1 MEILNLFFK
10 ISKFVKYLSHINIF
24 ELTRILILFN
34 TMIKCCLYYRR
45 LIIIISIIKF
55 STREVQSLTDILIVE
70 DEQNLARFLEL
81 ELTHDNYNVDI
92 EYEGQAGLD
101 KALNHSYDLIILD
114 LMLPNI
120 NGLEICR
127 RVRQEQT
134 TPIIIITAKSDTYD
148 KVTGLDYGADDY
160 IVKPFEIEELFA
172 RIRAVLRRQ
181 PQKDIIDINGIK
193 IDVDAFKV
201 TVNGEQLD
209 LTKTEYDLLYVLATN
224 RNHVLQREQILN
236 HVWGYDSEVETNV
249 VDVYIRYLRNKLK
262 PFNKEKTIETVRGV
276 GYVIR

>member
-1 MEILNLFFK
+1 M
-10 ISKFVKYLSHINIF
+10 
-24 ELTRILILFN
+24 
-34 TMIKCCLYYRR
+34 
-45 LIIIISIIKF
+45 
-55 STREVQSLTDILIVE
+55 QPLTDILIVE

-101 KALNHSYDLIILD
+101 KALSNSYDLIILD

-193 IDVDAFKV
+193 IDIDAFKV

-262 PFNKEKTIETVRGV
+262 PFGKEKTIETVRGV

>member
-1 MEILNLFFK
+1 MRSHTFIKKEV
-10 ISKFVKYLSHINIF
+10 SKKMTN
-24 ELTRILILFN
+24 
-34 TMIKCCLYYRR
+34 
-45 LIIIISIIKF
+45 
-55 STREVQSLTDILIVE
+55 ILIVE

-81 ELTHDNYNVDI
+81 ELTHDGYKVDI
-92 EYEGQAGLD
+92 EYDGEPGLE
-101 KALNHSYDLIILD
+101 KALNNDFDLIILD

-127 RVRQEQT
+127 RVRQVQS

-181 PQKDIIDINGIK
+181 PHKDIIDINGIR
-193 IDVDAFKV
+193 IDIDAFKV
-201 TVNGEQLD
+201 TVDGKQLD
-209 LTKTEYDLLYVLATN
+209 LTKTEYDLLYLLATN

-236 HVWGYDSEVETNV
+236 HVWGYNSEVETNV

-262 PFNKEKTIETVRGV
+262 PFNKEKVIETVRGV

>member
-1 MEILNLFFK
+1 MSEKMTN
-10 ISKFVKYLSHINIF
+10 
-24 ELTRILILFN
+24 
-34 TMIKCCLYYRR
+34 
-45 LIIIISIIKF
+45 
-55 STREVQSLTDILIVE
+55 ILIVE

-81 ELTHDNYNVDI
+81 ELTHDGYKVDI
-92 EYEGQAGLD
+92 EYDGEPGLK
-101 KALNHSYDLIILD
+101 KALNNDFDLIILD

-127 RVRQEQT
+127 RVRQVKS

-181 PQKDIIDINGIK
+181 PHKDIIDINGIR
-193 IDVDAFKV
+193 IDIDAFKV
-201 TVNGEQLD
+201 TVDGKQLD
-209 LTKTEYDLLYVLATN
+209 LTKTEYDLLYLLATN

-236 HVWGYDSEVETNV
+236 HVWGYNSEVETNV

-262 PFNKEKTIETVRGV
+262 PFNKEKVIETVRGV

>member
-1 MEILNLFFK
+1 MR
-10 ISKFVKYLSHINIF
+10 SHTF
-24 ELTRILILFN
+24 
-34 TMIKCCLYYRR
+34 IK
-45 LIIIISIIKF
+45 K
-55 STREVQSLTDILIVE
+55 EVSEKMTNILIVE

-81 ELTHDNYNVDI
+81 ELTHEGYKVDI
-92 EYEGQAGLD
+92 EYDGEPGLE
-101 KALNHSYDLIILD
+101 KALNNDFDLIILD

-127 RVRQEQT
+127 RVRQVQS

-160 IVKPFEIEELFA
+160 I
-172 RIRAVLRRQ
+172 
-181 PQKDIIDINGIK
+181 IDINGIR
-193 IDVDAFKV
+193 IDIDAFKV
-201 TVNGEQLD
+201 TVDGKQLD
-209 LTKTEYDLLYVLATN
+209 FTKTEYDLLYLLATN

-236 HVWGYDSEVETNV
+236 HVWGYNSEVETNV

-262 PFNKEKTIETVRGV
+262 PFNKEKVIETVRGV